1 MNTITRIFI
10 KIVLSIVILLVVTLI
25 NTAIMDARGRSAT
38 SGIGFIIIPAG
49 LAAIFA
55 VWKYKPSNNSDNQNL
70 KKD

>member
-1 MNTITRIFI
+1 MNTLTRILI
-10 KIVLSIVILLVVTLI
+10 KIVLSIVILMIVALI
-25 NTAIMDARGRSAT
+25 NTAIMEARGRSAT